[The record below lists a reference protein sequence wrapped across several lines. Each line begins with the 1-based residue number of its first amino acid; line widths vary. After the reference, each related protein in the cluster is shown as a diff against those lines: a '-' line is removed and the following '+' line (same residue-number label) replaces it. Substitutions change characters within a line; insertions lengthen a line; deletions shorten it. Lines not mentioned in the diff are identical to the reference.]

1 MPILKEERNIL
12 PDDLLERESD
22 GAGRRWWAVY
32 TKARQEKALARDL
45 VERCVPFYLP
55 LVERT
60 TLVRGK
66 RMRSLAPLFSGYVFL
81 CANDD
86 ERLKALRTNR
96 TSQLVAV
103 PDQQRLKHDLRQV
116 QRLIAAKAAVTLEP
130 RLSPGQRV
138 RVKSGSFLGIEG
150 VVEACRGGC
159 RLIVEV
165 KFLQQG
171 VSVEIDELQVE
182 AV

>member
-22 GAGRRWWAVY
+22 GDGRQWWAVY

-45 VERCVPFYLP
+45 VERSVPFYLP

-60 TLVRGK
+60 TLIRGK
-66 RMRSLAPLFSGYVFL
+66 RVASLSPLFSGYVFL
-81 CANDD
+81 LANDD
-86 ERLKALRTNR
+86 ERVQTLRTNR
-96 TSQLVAV
+96 TSQLVEV
-103 PDQQRLKHDLRQV
+103 PDQQRLRHDLRQV
-116 QRLIAAKAAVTLEP
+116 QRLIAAKAVVTLEK
-130 RLSPGQRV
+130 RMSPGQRV
-138 RVKSGSFLGIEG
+138 RVKNGSFLGIEG
-150 VVEACRGGC
+150 VVEARRGGC

-182 AV
+182 AI

>member
-1 MPILKEERNIL
+1 METAN
-12 PDDLLERESD
+12 D
-22 GAGRRWWAVY
+22 GGRY
-32 TKARQEKALARDL
+32 TPRRDRRRHWRRDL
-45 VERCVPFYLP
+45 VERSVPFYLP

-66 RMRSLAPLFSGYVFL
+66 RVPSLSPLFSGYVFL
-81 CANDD
+81 CADDD
-86 ERLKALRTNR
+86 ERLQALRTNR
-96 TSQLVAV
+96 TSQLVTV
-103 PDQQRLKHDLRQV
+103 LDQDRLRRDLRQV
-116 QRLIAAKAAVTLEP
+116 QRLIVARAAVTLEK

-150 VVEACRGGC
+150 IVEERRGGC

-165 KFLQQG
+165 SFLQQG

-182 AV
+182 AI

>member
-12 PDDLLERESD
+12 PDDLLERPNED
-22 GAGRRWWAVY
+22 DGRRWWAVY

-45 VERCVPFYLP
+45 VERRVPFYLP

-60 TLVRGK
+60 SLIRGK
-66 RMRSLAPLFSGYVFL
+66 RVRSLVPLFTGYVFL
-81 CANDD
+81 CSNDD
-86 ERLKALRTNR
+86 ERLQTLKTNR

-103 PDQQRLKHDLRQV
+103 PDQDRLRRDLAQV
-116 QRLIAAKAAVTLEP
+116 QRLIAAKAEVTLEK

-138 RVKSGSFLGIEG
+138 RVKGGSFLGIEG
-150 VVEACRGGC
+150 VVEARRGSC

-171 VSVEIDELQVE
+171 VSVEIDELLVE
-182 AV
+182 PI

>member
-12 PDDLLERESD
+12 PNDLLEPESD
-22 GAGRRWWAVY
+22 RGGRQWWAVY

-45 VERCVPFYLP
+45 VERSVPFYLP
-55 LVERT
+55 LVERSS
-60 TLVRGK
+60 LIRGK
-66 RMRSLAPLFSGYVFL
+66 RLQSLVPLFAGYVFL
-81 CANDD
+81 CVNDD
-86 ERLKALRTNR
+86 ERLQTLRTNR

-103 PDQQRLKHDLRQV
+103 SDQDRLRRDLLQV

-138 RVKSGSFLGIEG
+138 RVKSGSFMGIEG
-150 VVEACRGGC
+150 VVEARRGGC

-165 KFLQQG
+165 NFLQQG
-171 VSVEIDELQVE
+171 VSVEIEELLVE
-182 AV
+182 MI